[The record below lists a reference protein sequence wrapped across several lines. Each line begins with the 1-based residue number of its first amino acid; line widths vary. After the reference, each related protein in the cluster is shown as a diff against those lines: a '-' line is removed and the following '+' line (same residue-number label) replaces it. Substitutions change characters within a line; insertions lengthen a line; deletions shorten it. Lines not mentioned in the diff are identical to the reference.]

1 MSVTH
6 TFRLLCWYL
15 IPSKRLNSG
24 GRLKIRSWPINM
36 CSVYYII
43 LWHNIFT
50 LCHLYKKPF
59 TGITLGKL
67 LREKKW
73 EKLIIA
79 PKSSPPLQSRHF
91 DQKVHKLFWHNFVP
105 IVHSGQNFVT
115 IEWHETYTIGH
126 ILPDAGLL
134 WHVAEAVGEEGG
146 VDLPNETLPPEGTTS
161 RHQQENICQNWVNI
175 SLACMIM
182 RTLLIFLLLCSQMQS
197 RWEASF
203 LLRAHPQRDTPLQNQ
218 LQISLSPAR
227 SQFGKLVF

>member
-1 MSVTH
+1 MSSLQKTIY
-6 TFRLLCWYL
+6 RD
-15 IPSKRLNSG
+15 N
-24 GRLKIRSWPINM
+24 
-36 CSVYYII
+36 
-43 LWHNIFT
+43 
-50 LCHLYKKPF
+50 
-59 TGITLGKL
+59 LGKAL
-67 LREKKW
+67 EREKMGKVNHCS
-73 EKLIIA
+73 KIIE
-79 PKSSPPLQSRHF
+79 PPRSSLVILT
-91 DQKVHKLFWHNFVP
+91 KKWHNFVP

-182 RTLLIFLLLCSQMQS
+182 RTLLIFLLLCSQIQS

-218 LQISLSPAR
+218 LQRSLSPAK